1 MARGAEIFATPWTPI
16 IVRNLLLGASTFGE
30 ILEGAPGLS
39 RTLLSTRLRMLQR
52 HGVVEHVH
60 ASGRRPTYR
69 LTEAGIALRPV
80 TESLGRWGE
89 QWLNLAPHHLDA
101 GVVLWGL
108 TRRVPPDLLPQT
120 RTVVRIEVADDS
132 RGRFWLL
139 ADPAHV
145 EICLRPPSDSDDAVI
160 HTTRDAL
167 TRWHLGELTLP
178 HAMRDGLITVEGA
191 RGVVRMISSWGGRG
205 SYLNAAAS
213 LS

>member
-60 ASGRRPTYR
+60 ASGLRPTYR

-101 GVVLWGL
+101 GVVLWRL
-108 TRRVPPDLLPQT
+108 TRRVPPDLVPQT
-120 RTVVRIEVADDS
+120 RTVVRRS
-132 RGRFWLL
+132 R
-139 ADPAHV
+139 
-145 EICLRPPSDSDDAVI
+145 
-160 HTTRDAL
+160 
-167 TRWHLGELTLP
+167 
-178 HAMRDGLITVEGA
+178 
-191 RGVVRMISSWGGRG
+191 
-205 SYLNAAAS
+205 
-213 LS
+213 